1 MTSLP
6 AILRQ
11 PVVHMHRRR
20 VCSATIGWIALA
32 TMVAAGSTT
41 VAFGKQ
47 LTAYFSPL
55 SMLFLSEIMLLL
67 FAVLTFGFFPIIK
80 RLRRVRSHLILPLA
94 VAGVLN
100 GVLAPI
106 FWFSGLERTYAI
118 NSQLFTNSETIFLIV
133 FAMLAMHTY
142 PKRIQWIGGGM
153 ILLGLLTVA
162 LRGFTEGLTFAIGD
176 GYIVLAGCLFAI
188 GGVVIRKYLRKLEPQ
203 VIIVVRSCCAIGFF
217 FLLSPFI
224 THPFAFEVSRF
235 PLQLL
240 GVLIGYGL
248 ISRFLLVFSYYESI
262 ERLPLTTVSLLGTL
276 TVASGLLFS
285 HLYLGE
291 PVTWYQ
297 GIGASLIIAGA
308 AVMQGRNLRKIQ
320 DHVRHY
326 LETHHLH
333 W

>member
-1 MTSLP
+1 MTSLSG
-6 AILRQ
+6 ILRQ
-11 PVVHMHRRR
+11 PAVRMRQRRM
-20 VCSATIGWIALA
+20 CSATIGWIALI
-32 TMVAAGSTT
+32 TMILAGSTT
-41 VAFGKQ
+41 AAFGKQ
-47 LTAYFSPL
+47 LTEFFSPL

-67 FAVLTFGFFPIIK
+67 FAVLSFGFFPIIK
-80 RLRRVRSHLILPLA
+80 KLRRVRLHLILPLA
-94 VAGVLN
+94 VASVFN
-100 GVLAPI
+100 GILAPI
-106 FWFSGLERTYAI
+106 FWFTGLERTFAI

-142 PKRIQWIGGGM
+142 PKRAQWFGGA
-153 ILLGLLTVA
+153 IIFLGLLTVA
-162 LRGFTEGLTFAIGD
+162 LRGFSEGMTLASGD
-176 GYIVLAGCLFAI
+176 AFIILAGCFFAL
-188 GGVVIRKYLRKLEPQ
+188 GGVVIRKYLRRLEPQ

-224 THPFAFEVSRF
+224 QHPFAFELSMF
-235 PLQLL
+235 PLAYL

-248 ISRFLLVFSYYESI
+248 ISRFLLVLSYYESI
-262 ERLPLTTVSLLGTL
+262 ERLPLATVSLLGTL

-297 GIGASLIIAGA
+297 GIGASLIISGA
-308 AVMQGRNLRKIQ
+308 AVMQWGNLRKLQ

-326 LETHHLH
+326 LQTHHLH